1 MLISFIRATL
11 YHLSYK
17 TAYTML
23 RQSAISRP
31 GRREA
36 PKGNAAVVAGFS
48 PSPSRSDSVL
58 ERGRERAAARAR
70 LTKSAARLTL
80 VQLGACAAARGGA
93 GAVALYPSLH
103 SPLAKSRLAPLPEA
117 PAPALFEPLAHH
129 HTAAPRGYTR
139 RRARDVRA
147 RHARPTVRARH
158 ALPSLRAH
166 LRRMALANA
175 CARACVR

>member
-1 MLISFIRATL
+1 
-11 YHLSYK
+11 
-17 TAYTML
+17 ML

-93 GAVALYPSLH
+93 GAVSVYPSLH
-103 SPLAKSRLAPLPEA
+103 FSLAKSASLRHPRCPPWPCSYPLRITTVLNCGKTKIMNYPGRFPSSDCQQTTSELIPQA
-117 PAPALFEPLAHH
+117 GVLKFS
-129 HTAAPRGYTR
+129 
-139 RRARDVRA
+139 
-147 RHARPTVRARH
+147 RPTASYQVTRSCRFTT
-158 ALPSLRAH
+158 
-166 LRRMALANA
+166 
-175 CARACVR
+175 